1 MISHPAQSIFPRAGH
16 WRLAIAGLL
25 LAAATPLLA
34 QAAESLPPVDV
45 APATTAVAPND
56 PDAPRARAL
65 LTAADALFAA
75 HKYGDARDA
84 YAKLLESYP
93 ASIPLEQVLITL
105 RELAR
110 RYASGEASALHFR
123 RYEMAIDIYQLIL
136 RVAPAGQ
143 QAPEDLLELARL
155 QVAKGE
161 PELALATYRDCVKR
175 FPLLPQA
182 GSAQLAAARLLIDT
196 ARRGDG
202 DGTLIRLARREA
214 EQFLSNFP
222 DDSRRTEAEALLKVV
237 DERQGE
243 RLFDLGKFYL
253 RTYSYRPEATRRYL
267 NDVIR
272 AYPNTRAAASARKL
286 LAHVDIIAPAGAPG
300 AVIPGVS
307 PADGGTAPPP
317 PAKPAKPDPSKP
329 LPPKPGDVQK
339 YLLPLEDYSQW
350 LPRQQ
355 KAAPKEAPQP

>member
-1 MISHPAQSIFPRAGH
+1 M
-16 WRLAIAGLL
+16 AGLL
-25 LAAATPLLA
+25 LAAATPFLA
-34 QAAESLPPVDV
+34 QAAESPPPVDV
-45 APATTAVAPND
+45 APAAAAAAPND

-75 HKYGDARDA
+75 HQYGDARDA

-136 RVAPAGQ
+136 RVAPAGR

-155 QVAKGE
+155 QVEKGE

-196 ARRGDG
+196 ARHGDG
-202 DGTLIRLARREA
+202 DGTLIRLARREV
-214 EQFLSNFP
+214 EQFLGNFP
-222 DDSRRTEAEALLKVV
+222 DDPRRTEAETLLKVV
-237 DERQGE
+237 DEHQGQ
-243 RLFDLGKFYL
+243 RMFNLGKFYL
-253 RTYSYRPEATRRYL
+253 RKYSYRPEASRRYL

-272 AYPNTRAAASARKL
+272 AYPNTRAAASARTL
-286 LAHVDIIAPAGAPG
+286 LAHVDIVAPAGAGSGAAIPG
-300 AVIPGVS
+300 AP
-307 PADGGTAPPP
+307 PPDGGTAPTP

-329 LPPKPGDVQK
+329 LPPKPGDVRK

-355 KAAPKEAPQP
+355 KAAPPKEAPQP